1 MTRKCGITRNKD
13 SNWVKVVSAS
23 GKVSLARSNEI
34 IWKRKSEELARRE
47 EISDERRVGRRKVKK
62 K

>member
-13 SNWVKVVSAS
+13 SNWVEVVSAS

-34 IWKRKSEELARRE
+34 IWNRKSEELARRE
-47 EISDERRVGRRKVKK
+47 EISDERRVERRKVKK

>member
-1 MTRKCGITRNKD
+1 MCRITRNKD
-13 SNWVKVVSAS
+13 SHWVEVVSAS

-34 IWKRKSEELARRE
+34 IWKRKSEELARKE
-47 EISDERRVGRRKVKK
+47 EISDERRVERRKVKK

>member
-13 SNWVKVVSAS
+13 SNWVEVVSAS

>member
-13 SNWVKVVSAS
+13 SNWVEVVSAS

-47 EISDERRVGRRKVKK
+47 EISDERRVERRKVKK